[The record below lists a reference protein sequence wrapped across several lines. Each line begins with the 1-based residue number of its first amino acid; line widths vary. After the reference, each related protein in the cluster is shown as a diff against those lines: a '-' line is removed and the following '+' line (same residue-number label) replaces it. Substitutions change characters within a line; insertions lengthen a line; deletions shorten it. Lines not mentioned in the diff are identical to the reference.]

1 MKLRILSYNIHKGF
15 TIGNRDFILEQIR
28 LAMRETDA
36 DVLFLQEVLGD
47 HQDKKCKIP
56 DWKTAIQFEYLADT
70 VWPHFAYGKNAVY
83 PEGHHGNAILSK
95 FPIVDWQNHSI
106 STNRFEHRGL
116 LKTKILIPELETEIV
131 LANTHLDLTQTG
143 RDLQTKSLIKH
154 METEKDL
161 PWVLVGDFNDWNK
174 KISPQIEKTLNAKEV
189 FKFLH
194 GNYPRTFPSF
204 LPMLSLDRIF
214 VHKLNPVVAVALTD
228 PHWKNLSDHLPLY
241 VEIDL
246 PEEKIK
252 S

>member
-1 MKLRILSYNIHKGF
+1 MKLKILSYNIHKGF

-28 LAMRETDA
+28 IALRETNA
-36 DVLFLQEVLGD
+36 DILFLQEILGD

-56 DWKTAIQFEYLADT
+56 DWKTAIQFEYIADT

-95 FPIVDWQNHSI
+95 YPIIEWQNHAI

-116 LKTKILIPELETEIV
+116 LKTKVMIPEVEREL
-131 LANTHLDLTQTG
+131 LLCNTHLDLTQAG
-143 RDLQTKSLIKH
+143 RDLQTEMLIKH
-154 METEKDL
+154 MKSENDL

-174 KISPQIEKTLNAKEV
+174 KISPKIEQTLNAQEV
-189 FKFLH
+189 FKELH
-194 GNYPRTFPSF
+194 GKYPATFPSF

-214 VHKLNPVVAVALTD
+214 VHKLKPVHAVALKEA
-228 PHWKNLSDHLPLY
+228 HWKNLSDHLPLY

-246 PEEKIK
+246 AI
-252 S
+252 